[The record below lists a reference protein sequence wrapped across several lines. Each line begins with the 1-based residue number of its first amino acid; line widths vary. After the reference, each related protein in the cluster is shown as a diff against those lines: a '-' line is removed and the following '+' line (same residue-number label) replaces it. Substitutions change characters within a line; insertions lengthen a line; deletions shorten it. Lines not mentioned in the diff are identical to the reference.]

1 MLDIALPV
9 PLHSS
14 WHGVCYVFFAM
25 NNTPKIKMSKEAA
38 DYIAAHNGA
47 GGLPGAIEFC
57 KGTIARRA
65 EEGKES
71 PRAAGILS
79 ELLDLQTK
87 VWSDEFNYEQL
98 MFEARHFSP
107 LNK

>member
-1 MLDIALPV
+1 MLCAV
-9 PLHSS
+9 
-14 WHGVCYVFFAM
+14 
-25 NNTPKIKMSKEAA
+25 NNTTNTETGAGASAAQIKMSKQASE
-38 DYIAAHNGA
+38 YIAAHNGA
-47 GGLPGAIEFC
+47 GGLIGAIEFC

-79 ELLDLQTK
+79 ELMEIQTK
-87 VWSDEFNYEQL
+87 VWANEFNYEQL

-107 LNK
+107 LN

>member
-1 MLDIALPV
+1 
-9 PLHSS
+9 
-14 WHGVCYVFFAM
+14 
-25 NNTPKIKMSKEAA
+25 MSKEAA

-79 ELLDLQTK
+79 ELLELQAQT
-87 VWSDEFNYEQL
+87 WADEFTHDQL
-98 MFEARHFSP
+98 MFQARHFSP